1 MANNQK
7 NDDFESRRIYPI
19 PENFADGTGVFGG
32 MFPLRNFVEGVLFA
46 LPALLFALA
55 LSSHFGLG
63 INAKIPIVIFS
74 VSPGLILGCIG
85 INGDSVT
92 EFLAYYFRFR
102 KKRRVAR
109 YNPRVKLE
117 FTGDIMVNQN
127 EVPIDK
133 IKRMLV
139 NLSQKDRQDN
149 TETDRY
155 FAVGRNVA
163 FEDDIALE
171 KRLAAKAERSA
182 GRNGRKGKKT
192 RC

>member
-1 MANNQK
+1 MANTQK

-32 MFPLRNFVEGVLFA
+32 LFPLRNFVEGVLFA
-46 LPALLFALA
+46 LPALLLALA
-55 LSSHFGLG
+55 LSSGLSL
-63 INAKIPIVIFS
+63 NARIPIVIFS
-74 VSPGLILGCIG
+74 VSPGLILGCVG

-92 EFLAYYFRFR
+92 EFLAYFFRYR

-117 FTGDIMVNQN
+117 FTGDIKVNQN

-149 TETDRY
+149 TESDRY
-155 FAVGRNVA
+155 YAVGKNIA

-171 KRLAAKAERSA
+171 KRLAAKAERRT
-182 GRNGRKGKKT
+182 GKNGRKGKKT
-192 RC
+192 RR